1 MKFLTTIEVFSTRF
15 RRVFRSTALVVL
27 LLAIGVGTATRAK
40 HDHNSLPSV
49 PSKADTSLVAHAS
62 DARKATVS
70 VPIQNEGTPIVI
82 GSEHITLRRTGFEP
96 SEVTRPAIPF
106 LLAID

>member
-1 MKFLTTIEVFSTRF
+1 MQLLTVIEIFSTCF

-27 LLAIGVGTATRAK
+27 LLAVGVGTSTRAK
-40 HDHNSLPSV
+40 HDHNSLTSV
-49 PSKADTSLVAHAS
+49 ATIADTTHAS
-62 DARKATVS
+62 EVDNATAS
-70 VPIQNEGTPIVI
+70 VPIQNERTPIRI
-82 GSEHITLRRTGFEP
+82 ESEHITLRRTGFEP